1 MNITFL
7 LQYTIAYCSTML
19 ICVFL
24 LRIPFVLTNE
34 NSLVYEYY
42 FKHFNTTIILDYI
55 LILLYLG
62 IAYFF
67 MYIFEIKRQIYKLTI
82 VILTTIVISGSFYLY
97 YIYQPMNSTFFS
109 RWFHKAGYNAIIYDI
124 ILLTFTYTIVTYIQ
138 NNINN

>member
-7 LQYTIAYCSTML
+7 LQYTIAYCTTML
-19 ICVFL
+19 VCVFL

-42 FKHFNTTIILDYI
+42 FQHFNTTIILDYI
-55 LILLYLG
+55 LILVYLG

-67 MYIFEIKRQIYKLTI
+67 MYIFEIKRQIYKLI
-82 VILTTIVISGSFYLY
+82 VVILTTIVISGSFYLY
-97 YIYQPMNSTFFS
+97 YMYQPMNSTFFS